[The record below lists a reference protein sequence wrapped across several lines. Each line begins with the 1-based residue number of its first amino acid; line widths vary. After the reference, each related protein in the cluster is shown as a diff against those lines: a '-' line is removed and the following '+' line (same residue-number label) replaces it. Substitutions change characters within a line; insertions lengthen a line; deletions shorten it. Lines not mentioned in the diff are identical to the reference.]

1 METYISE
8 ADILVSIKRY
18 RDSLSYD
25 ELFDIEM
32 ETSKLKLTDKTREKL
47 NNKQSAAQFRLKK
60 YGIHKDKN
68 KAA

>member
-68 KAA
+68 K

>member
-8 ADILVSIKRY
+8 ADIMVSIKKY

-32 ETSKLKLTDKTREKL
+32 ETNRLKLTDKGRER
-47 NNKQSAAQFRLKK
+47 FKK
-60 YGIHKDKN
+60 NDRYTTYLAKRYDRHKK
-68 KAA
+68 K

>member
-32 ETSKLKLTDKTREKL
+32 ETSKLKLTD
-47 NNKQSAAQFRLKK
+47 NRLKK

-68 KAA
+68 K